1 MEDDYGKSYVA
12 LDSMEVIQFADFKM
26 HIHNDEDA
34 PRKRMI
40 GTFLV
45 PNVVAENCSSASLNA
60 ISSALSRPRR
70 VVCVRHNTRAIER
83 IGTKH
88 LAAEDNRGNGIFTL
102 TSSRRTI
109 RLLPWFTFLA
119 SRKLDRAL
127 GRTELSFFA
136 ADGGFLKRNSGLDKS
151 TMRKDLSETRS
162 IQPKRVAFAIP
173 NPQDPNRKADE
184 PGWRPEAVTPK
195 PLRGESDGEWTLE
208 EQWAWLLSTGADEW
222 IEAKPLQNRAEAE
235 DLVAA
240 RVSKWTMATTS
251 EGIGLVRNG
260 QVSEEGSR
268 YWLLASSRYI
278 DLLILQMRAY
288 GAFQSLSSE
297 LTKLSNHSAAS
308 TDDFRKLCLDEQHEA
323 MRKDLKRLEDVQRD
337 FLDVRNRFWL
347 ETIPSRQIDTK
358 IMRAL
363 RDDLGTTELFHSF
376 NAELEAREKII
387 HTQYDQLRIERNKQE
402 TDARREED
410 LRRIER
416 EQQEEEARR
425 KKDDAEAA
433 RQDDIN
439 FAIAIIAAGF
449 AGPDWAGAIFST
461 VEWWNALLMAVL
473 AGLGTWGLLRRI
485 STMADKKQ

>member
-1 MEDDYGKSYVA
+1 
-12 LDSMEVIQFADFKM
+12 
-26 HIHNDEDA
+26 
-34 PRKRMI
+34 
-40 GTFLV
+40 
-45 PNVVAENCSSASLNA
+45 
-60 ISSALSRPRR
+60 
-70 VVCVRHNTRAIER
+70 
-83 IGTKH
+83 
-88 LAAEDNRGNGIFTL
+88 
-102 TSSRRTI
+102 
-109 RLLPWFTFLA
+109 
-119 SRKLDRAL
+119 
-127 GRTELSFFA
+127 
-136 ADGGFLKRNSGLDKS
+136 
-151 TMRKDLSETRS
+151 
-162 IQPKRVAFAIP
+162 
-173 NPQDPNRKADE
+173 
-184 PGWRPEAVTPK
+184 
-195 PLRGESDGEWTLE
+195 
-208 EQWAWLLSTGADEW
+208 
-222 IEAKPLQNRAEAE
+222 
-235 DLVAA
+235 
-240 RVSKWTMATTS
+240 MATTS